1 MCIRDSLYAAACSH
15 APQVEVGVVSGER
28 GKGRFRTLDED
39 AIEAHLV
46 AINEMES

>member
-1 MCIRDSLYAAACSH
+1 MHILLSVCVSVSV
-15 APQVEVGVVSGER
+15 QVEVGVVSG
-28 GKGRFRTLDED
+28 KGRFHTLDED

>member
-1 MCIRDSLYAAACSH
+1 MCACTDFFVV
-15 APQVEVGVVSGER
+15 QVEVGVVSG
-28 GKGRFRTLDED
+28 KGRFNTLDED